1 MVLQRL
7 ASAKFSS
14 TIPAAMLGQLN
25 DHFKRIAD
33 CSMPDE
39 FRALAEEMKVSA
51 PSYHE
56 YMFDSGYPP
65 STWADRGGR
74 PFTNFHI
81 KNNNPAGV

>member
-1 MVLQRL
+1 
-7 ASAKFSS
+7 
-14 TIPAAMLGQLN
+14 
-25 DHFKRIAD
+25 
-33 CSMPDE
+33 MPDE

-51 PSYHE
+51 PLYHE